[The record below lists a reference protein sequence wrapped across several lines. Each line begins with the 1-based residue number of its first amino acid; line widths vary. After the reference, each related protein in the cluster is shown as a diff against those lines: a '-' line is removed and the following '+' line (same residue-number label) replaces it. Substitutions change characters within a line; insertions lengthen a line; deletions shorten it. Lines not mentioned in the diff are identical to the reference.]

1 MDSRIFREGVMGLR
15 AKSSI
20 ALEYR
25 FHYDPDENVAYVNLE
40 GMALESPVEV
50 EALAGYLDERF
61 AAVGRPVHVVINYDD
76 LVLEPAAA
84 EAFAAMVLR
93 NSRRSAASWSR
104 ETFDGVPTPSP

>member
-1 MDSRIFREGVMGLR
+1 MGLR

-40 GMALESPVEV
+40 GMELESPVEV

-93 NSRRSAASWSR
+93 NCRRSAASWRR